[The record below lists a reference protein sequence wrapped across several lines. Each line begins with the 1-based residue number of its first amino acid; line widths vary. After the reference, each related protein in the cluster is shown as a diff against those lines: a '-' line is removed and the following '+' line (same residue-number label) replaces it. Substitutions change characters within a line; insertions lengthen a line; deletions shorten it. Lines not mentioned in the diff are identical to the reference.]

1 MRSGTISINGKRHV
15 LCFSVRVV
23 RNCAERYGELNGLYA
38 ALSSENHVQALDESL
53 WILAEM
59 MKAGAKY
66 AAEHGLEN
74 AEPMSV
80 DDLYDSCGFDDL
92 AGIRS
97 SIMLTI
103 NNGKRTNVE
112 AEASPNA
119 EATRES

>member
-1 MRSGTISINGKRHV
+1 MRSGTISIDGKRHV

-23 RNCAERYGELNGLYA
+23 RNCAERYGSVNGLNE
-38 ALSSENHVQALDESL
+38 ALSSEDQVKALDESL

-59 MKAGAKY
+59 MKAGSKY

-74 AEPMSV
+74 AAPMSM
-80 DDLYDSCGFDDL
+80 DDLYDSCGFEDL
-92 AGIRS
+92 TGIRA

-103 NNGKRTNVE
+103 NNGKKINVE

-119 EATRES
+119 EATQRS

>member
-1 MRSGTISINGKRHV
+1 MRSGTISIDGKRHV

-38 ALSSENHVQALDESL
+38 ALSSKNQVQALDESL

-92 AGIRS
+92 AGIRA